1 MIFRPVMKL
10 KVTIMGNDSPLY
22 ALQKALVV
30 TRTPTLLDSVVEL
43 FYMGENT
50 MSHFDAR
57 GRIIY
62 ETHHLLF
69 PAITILAKAIPAM
82 QQLHTVRLARMSVS
96 KMELYSILSSPCLIH
111 LIIDRAKIPKL
122 NKVPPPRL
130 RKLTLIVV
138 ASWKGVEPL
147 IGQLATSL
155 EYLELQQCNF
165 LAPRPLLYPPFPR
178 LRELRHHQWYLSTTF
193 SDRSRLSE
201 LIQLGSQITH
211 LHLSGSFEH
220 IDRVAAFPGSLLH
233 LSVEAWML
241 TEPYFGTCTFP
252 GLLSLSVKQC
262 VLYKGSL
269 IGDDH
274 IRRLPSLI
282 RDCFPRISSLQ
293 LHIQWSFRNVALEI
307 ARFQR
312 NVQALT
318 LDIGTLEGLDYEEI
332 EATVPDR
339 HNEITT
345 AYLSTEQAPLQSLRL
360 DITQTYHELEQS
372 VAPCTRWVENDTL
385 PFVTGVGG
393 PDLKSV
399 DVSFIQLETNWVQER
414 VLRRQWAKSIKG
426 EWEMYRSL

>member
-1 MIFRPVMKL
+1 MKL
-10 KVTIMGNDSPLY
+10 KVTIMGNDSPTY
-22 ALQKALVV
+22 ALQKALVI
-30 TRTPTLLDSVVEL
+30 TRTPALLDSVVEI
-43 FYMGENT
+43 YMGENT
-50 MSHFDAR
+50 MSHLDAR
-57 GRIIY
+57 GQIIY
-62 ETHHLLF
+62 KTHYLLL
-69 PAITILAKAIPAM
+69 PAITILVKAIPAM
-82 QQLHTVRLARMSVS
+82 QQLHTVHLVRMSVS
-96 KMELYSILSSPCLIH
+96 RMELYSILSSPCLIH
-111 LIIDRAKIPKL
+111 LILDRVQIPKL
-122 NKVPPPRL
+122 NKFPPPTL

-155 EYLELQQCNF
+155 EYLELQQCDF
-165 LAPRPLLYPPFPR
+165 LAPQPLQYPPFPR
-178 LRELRHHQWYLSTTF
+178 LQELRHHQWNLFTTF

-201 LIQLGSQITH
+201 LFQLGSQITH

-220 IDRVAAFPGSLLH
+220 IRVAAFPGSLWH

-241 TEPYFGTCTFP
+241 TEQYFKTCTLH
-252 GLLSLSVKQC
+252 GLLSLSVTQC
-262 VLYKGSL
+262 MLGKGSS
-269 IGDDH
+269 IRDDH

-293 LHIQWSFRNVALEI
+293 LHIQWSFRNVALVI

-318 LDIGTLEGLDYEEI
+318 LVIETLKGLDYEEEI
-332 EATVPDR
+332 EATVLDH
-339 HNEITT
+339 HNKITT

-360 DITQTYHELEQS
+360 DVTQAYYKLEQS

-385 PFVTGVGG
+385 PSVTGVGG

-426 EWEMYRSL
+426 EWEVYRSL